1 MLERRYQEF
10 YISTCINRV
19 RPLAY
24 FLYVPIVGAI
34 ILSKFLYGPRLGKA
48 ELMLL
53 GIRISILVI
62 GIVLLSK
69 KWVMSSK
76 YRRGLFALCL
86 VRATV
91 ILAAIQQLGQSRD
104 AQIMS
109 HLVGYVFIGGLASPS
124 FAEYFSYSVFLTILR
139 PLILSFNF
147 FFYRGDSTSST
158 EAILSMLYQHTL
170 ILALGASIIWTVHA
184 DHRRDW
190 LRSRSLLTVEPAA
203 KRKNRSKLARQDG
216 SDAKANCTAT
226 SAESVEVTSTD
237 EVPWDVV
244 LDGCLH
250 AADTQML
257 AQARQVHRSC
267 LLHIRIQ
274 QSALFCAAVP
284 CHRPCAAA

>member
-91 ILAAIQQLGQSRD
+91 ILAAIKQLGQSRD

-124 FAEYFSYSVFLTILR
+124 FAEYFFCSVFLTLLR
-139 PLILSFNF
+139 PLYLSFNF
-147 FFYRGDSTSST
+147 SRSTSST
-158 EAILSMLYQHTL
+158 EAILSILYQHTL

-190 LRSRSLLTVEPAA
+190 LRSRSFLSDKPAA
-203 KRKNRSKLARQDG
+203 KRKNRCKQACQTRRQRRK
-216 SDAKANCTAT
+216 S
-226 SAESVEVTSTD
+226 
-237 EVPWDVV
+237 
-244 LDGCLH
+244 
-250 AADTQML
+250 
-257 AQARQVHRSC
+257 QVCSNMG
-267 LLHIRIQ
+267 RIG
-274 QSALFCAAVP
+274 
-284 CHRPCAAA
+284 RGY